1 MRTRII
7 IALILLTSLTT
18 ITLKPRII
26 ISKFN
31 IKEIIIEN
39 NVLLSEKDIKR
50 SLSSIYDKNLLF
62 LKNKEIEEK
71 IIQNSFID
79 SFNIKKKYPNT
90 LKIKIFEKKP
100 IAILFNQKK
109 KFYLSEKIDL
119 IDFYELQNYKNLPYV
134 FGNKD
139 DFSIFYKNLKKINFP
154 FIMIKKYTF
163 YKTNRWDLETMDNK
177 VIKLPVTNYTS
188 SLKNYLNLK
197 EKKEFKNYKVFDYRI
212 RNQLI
217 LK

>member
-62 LKNKEIEEK
+62 LKK
-71 IIQNSFID
+71 
-79 SFNIKKKYPNT
+79 
-90 LKIKIFEKKP
+90 
-100 IAILFNQKK
+100 
-109 KFYLSEKIDL
+109 
-119 IDFYELQNYKNLPYV
+119 
-134 FGNKD
+134 
-139 DFSIFYKNLKKINFP
+139 
-154 FIMIKKYTF
+154 
-163 YKTNRWDLETMDNK
+163 
-177 VIKLPVTNYTS
+177 
-188 SLKNYLNLK
+188 
-197 EKKEFKNYKVFDYRI
+197 
-212 RNQLI
+212 
-217 LK
+217 

>member
-7 IALILLTSLTT
+7 IALILLTLLTT

-79 SFNIKKKYPNT
+79 SFNIKKNIQIHSK
-90 LKIKIFEKKP
+90 
-100 IAILFNQKK
+100 
-109 KFYLSEKIDL
+109 
-119 IDFYELQNYKNLPYV
+119 
-134 FGNKD
+134 
-139 DFSIFYKNLKKINFP
+139 
-154 FIMIKKYTF
+154 
-163 YKTNRWDLETMDNK
+163 
-177 VIKLPVTNYTS
+177 
-188 SLKNYLNLK
+188 
-197 EKKEFKNYKVFDYRI
+197 
-212 RNQLI
+212 
-217 LK
+217 

>member
-100 IAILFNQKK
+100 IAILFNQKIN
-109 KFYLSEKIDL
+109 FYLCQKIDFF
-119 IDFYELQNYKNLPYV
+119 DFYELQNYKNLPYV

>member
-71 IIQNSFID
+71 IIQNIFID

-109 KFYLSEKIDL
+109 KFFLSEKIDL

>member
-79 SFNIKKKYPNT
+79 SFNIKKNIQIHSK
-90 LKIKIFEKKP
+90 
-100 IAILFNQKK
+100 
-109 KFYLSEKIDL
+109 
-119 IDFYELQNYKNLPYV
+119 
-134 FGNKD
+134 
-139 DFSIFYKNLKKINFP
+139 
-154 FIMIKKYTF
+154 
-163 YKTNRWDLETMDNK
+163 
-177 VIKLPVTNYTS
+177 
-188 SLKNYLNLK
+188 
-197 EKKEFKNYKVFDYRI
+197 
-212 RNQLI
+212 
-217 LK
+217 

>member
-197 EKKEFKNYKVFDYRI
+197 EKK
-212 RNQLI
+212 
-217 LK
+217 

>member
-100 IAILFNQKK
+100 IAILFNQK
-109 KFYLSEKIDL
+109 
-119 IDFYELQNYKNLPYV
+119 
-134 FGNKD
+134 
-139 DFSIFYKNLKKINFP
+139 NF
-154 FIMIKKYTF
+154 I
-163 YKTNRWDLETMDNK
+163 
-177 VIKLPVTNYTS
+177 
-188 SLKNYLNLK
+188 
-197 EKKEFKNYKVFDYRI
+197 
-212 RNQLI
+212 
-217 LK
+217 

>member
-100 IAILFNQKK
+100 IAILFNKKK

>member
-177 VIKLPVTNYTS
+177 VIKLPVTNYT
-188 SLKNYLNLK
+188 
-197 EKKEFKNYKVFDYRI
+197 
-212 RNQLI
+212 
-217 LK
+217 

>member
-39 NVLLSEKDIKR
+39 NVLLSEKDIKK

>member
-62 LKNKEIEEK
+62 LKNKEIEKK

>member
-1 MRTRII
+1 M
-7 IALILLTSLTT
+7 SLTT

-39 NVLLSEKDIKR
+39 NVLLSEKDIKK

-79 SFNIKKKYPNT
+79 SFNVKKKYPNT

-177 VIKLPVTNYTS
+177 VIKLPVTNYIS

>member
-79 SFNIKKKYPNT
+79 SFNIKKKFP
-90 LKIKIFEKKP
+90 KIHSK
-100 IAILFNQKK
+100 
-109 KFYLSEKIDL
+109 
-119 IDFYELQNYKNLPYV
+119 
-134 FGNKD
+134 
-139 DFSIFYKNLKKINFP
+139 
-154 FIMIKKYTF
+154 
-163 YKTNRWDLETMDNK
+163 
-177 VIKLPVTNYTS
+177 
-188 SLKNYLNLK
+188 
-197 EKKEFKNYKVFDYRI
+197 
-212 RNQLI
+212 
-217 LK
+217 

>member
-1 MRTRII
+1 MRTLII

-100 IAILFNQKK
+100 IAILFNQK
-109 KFYLSEKIDL
+109 
-119 IDFYELQNYKNLPYV
+119 
-134 FGNKD
+134 
-139 DFSIFYKNLKKINFP
+139 NF
-154 FIMIKKYTF
+154 I
-163 YKTNRWDLETMDNK
+163 
-177 VIKLPVTNYTS
+177 
-188 SLKNYLNLK
+188 
-197 EKKEFKNYKVFDYRI
+197 
-212 RNQLI
+212 
-217 LK
+217 

>member
-90 LKIKIFEKKP
+90 LKIKIFEKNLLLSYL
-100 IAILFNQKK
+100 IKK
-109 KFYLSEKIDL
+109 K
-119 IDFYELQNYKNLPYV
+119 
-134 FGNKD
+134 
-139 DFSIFYKNLKKINFP
+139 NF
-154 FIMIKKYTF
+154 I
-163 YKTNRWDLETMDNK
+163 
-177 VIKLPVTNYTS
+177 
-188 SLKNYLNLK
+188 
-197 EKKEFKNYKVFDYRI
+197 
-212 RNQLI
+212 
-217 LK
+217 

>member
-7 IALILLTSLTT
+7 IALILLMSLTT

-39 NVLLSEKDIKR
+39 NVLLSEKDIKK

-79 SFNIKKKYPNT
+79 SFNVKKKYPNT

-177 VIKLPVTNYTS
+177 VIKLPVTNYIS

>member
-100 IAILFNQKK
+100 IFIIFNQKK
-109 KFYLSEKIDL
+109 KFYLI
-119 IDFYELQNYKNLPYV
+119 
-134 FGNKD
+134 
-139 DFSIFYKNLKKINFP
+139 
-154 FIMIKKYTF
+154 
-163 YKTNRWDLETMDNK
+163 
-177 VIKLPVTNYTS
+177 
-188 SLKNYLNLK
+188 
-197 EKKEFKNYKVFDYRI
+197 
-212 RNQLI
+212 
-217 LK
+217 